1 MAEDVEEQVVI
12 GEDTAASGADAEVL
26 GHHLRSRAKVFREM
40 PPGPLF
46 FGRLDRE
53 DGQVHHIGRRRIAEH
68 PSAPP
73 LVVDWR
79 APVSRAYYQAGPQ
92 DPQGVVR
99 RRRFGWAPG
108 SLGATEDLTAL
119 EDERLA
125 GVRAVGEVPV
135 VAPPA
140 GASPAGAV
148 PVGEAPVGEAPA
160 GASPPGASPGG
171 EGPPGDGSAGEV
183 SADVGPAD
191 VGPAGVGSAGVGSA
205 GVGSAGEGTGGPA
218 AAEPGVSAILAG
230 EIERPRVGPMRDIA
244 ATLQPEQDDLVRSGP
259 ADSLCVQGAPGTGK
273 TAVGLHRAAYLL
285 YTHPQRLQRSGL
297 LVLGP
302 NRTFLSYISEV
313 LPALGETGVRQS
325 TVAEEIARHEVR
337 AEDDE
342 AAARIK
348 HDPRM
353 AEVLR
358 RVLYARVDPAP
369 AEDLAV
375 PDGSYRWRVPAH
387 ELAAIVAGVRAE
399 APPYAVGRE
408 RVRARIVRSLQL
420 RAERRAGPQGAAWV
434 RRIERARPVS
444 AAVEACWPKVTPE
457 EVLAAFLTDPDAFL
471 ADPDATGPDGTG
483 SGATGPDMTGSGA
496 PGSDGTRPDGE
507 LLTADERTAVR
518 WARPPRSYRSAR
530 WSSADLVLL
539 DELAGL
545 IERPEGYGHLVVD
558 EAQDLSPME
567 CRAIARRADFGS
579 LTVLGDLAQGTTPWA
594 ARDWREQLAHL
605 GKPDAAVVPL
615 TTGYRVPAAV
625 VDLANRLLPELGA
638 GVPAGRSLR
647 AGGAVGVRRVADLV
661 EGAADAV
668 RAALAEEGSVGVIA
682 TDALA
687 GRLREAGIEGLDG
700 ADGPGGADAFGG
712 PGGFGGSD
720 GSGGADGLPAGSH
733 GSDGSHGLAGSHGSG
748 GPGGSGG
755 SGRRGGRAGR
765 VSVVPASLAKGL
777 EYDHVVVVE
786 PAAIVAAE
794 PRGLH
799 RLYVVLTRAVS
810 RLDLVHSEPLPT
822 ALRR

>member
-1 MAEDVEEQVVI
+1 MKPPLHHDLDQERAHHDACRAALARMTEDVEEQVVR

-68 PSAPP
+68 PAAPP

-108 SLGATEDLTAL
+108 SLGASEDLTAL
-119 EDERLA
+119 EDEHLGDER
-125 GVRAVGEVPV
+125 
-135 VAPPA
+135 
-140 GASPAGAV
+140 
-148 PVGEAPVGEAPA
+148 
-160 GASPPGASPGG
+160 PGDERG
-171 EGPPGDGSAGEV
+171 EGARLGDGR
-183 SADVGPAD
+183 PAD
-191 VGPAGVGSAGVGSA
+191 GPAGIGAGA
-205 GVGSAGEGTGGPA
+205 GGGPA
-218 AAEPGVSAILAG
+218 SAILAG

-259 ADSLCVQGAPGTGK
+259 AQSICVQGAPGTGK

-285 YTHPQRLQRSGL
+285 YTHPQRFQRSGL

-325 TVAEEIARHEVR
+325 TVEDELAVHEVR
-337 AEDDE
+337 AVDGE
-342 AAARIK
+342 AAARVK
-348 HDPRM
+348 HDARM

-369 AEDLAV
+369 AADLTV

-387 ELAAIVAGVRAE
+387 ELAAIVASVREE

-408 RVRARIVRSLQL
+408 RVRARVVRALRE
-420 RAERRAGPQGAAWV
+420 RAERRAGPLGNAWV
-434 RRIERARPVS
+434 RAVERARPVKEF
-444 AAVEACWPKVTPE
+444 VDACWPKVTPE
-457 EVLAAFLTDPDAFL
+457 EVLAAFL
-471 ADPDATGPDGTG
+471 ADPTEPGGPAEPSGPSEATGPGG
-483 SGATGPDMTGSGA
+483 STEPAGPGGPAASAEG
-496 PGSDGTRPDGE
+496 
-507 LLTADERTAVR
+507 LLTEEERASIR
-518 WARPPRSYRSAR
+518 WAKPPRSYRSAR
-530 WSSADLVLL
+530 WSAADLVLL

-545 IERPEGYGHLVVD
+545 IERPEGYAHVVVD
-558 EAQDLSPME
+558 EAQDLSPMQ
-567 CRAIARRADFGS
+567 CRAIARRAGFGS

-605 GKPDAAVVPL
+605 GRPDAEIVPL

-638 GVPAGRSLR
+638 AAWAGRSLR
-647 AGGAVGVRRVADLV
+647 AGGEVTVRRVADV
-661 EGAADAV
+661 AEGVAEAV
-668 RAALAEEGSVGVIA
+668 RAALKEEGSVGVIA
-682 TDALA
+682 
-687 GRLREAGIEGLDG
+687 
-700 ADGPGGADAFGG
+700 ADATVAGLAAY
-712 PGGFGGSD
+712 GFGE
-720 GSGGADGLPAGSH
+720 
-733 GSDGSHGLAGSHGSG
+733 
-748 GPGGSGG
+748 
-755 SGRRGGRAGR
+755 R

-777 EYDHVVVVE
+777 EYDHVVVAE
-786 PAAIVAAE
+786 PAEIVAAE

-810 RLDLVHSEPLPT
+810 RLDLVHRRPLPGPLT
-822 ALRR
+822 APPSDQPPAAPPGPLPVPRPVPPSDASPAPGGRISG